1 MSINVEY
8 LNPYKEWC
16 GNIKVR
22 GKGKFQASCP
32 LHTDKK
38 PSLSISRKEN
48 GNGYVHFCHSCG
60 DKGDSATVAKLV
72 GMDNYRDY
80 FENPVRIS
88 TKLPNLTTFEHST
101 ANVYSQPSS
110 IKEKPQNS
118 ANGLTLEES
127 TSEKVNDTLSS
138 GSLPFVSDDLVS
150 GYTQYL
156 LENFHLAK
164 DNGWDITKE
173 CAMALTLG
181 FDSKTNKIVI
191 PIRNEDGKVL
201 TLKRHKDGGY
211 FPKES
216 DKKIRFY
223 PEDRIRLYDKNE
235 GLFIFAGEK
244 DCETYTSACVDL
256 PLVNLSNDYE
266 MIMTNLET
274 NQNLFEYTS
283 PNVAT
288 ATGGEMN
295 VPKDDKWDVV
305 NGFKSYRIL
314 YDNDKVGRDG
324 SMKMAKAIRRHN
336 PDARI
341 SIHYWDKDLPVG
353 FDVSDWLDRYEDKDK
368 EKGVNE
374 MIEYITKPSR
384 TTDLADIEKEELKSI
399 TKIGEFKMMKPSDIS
414 DTNIKPLEWFI
425 EGLRPKGF
433 QSVLGG
439 TTGSGKSLLMM
450 QEGMSIATGTDFLG
464 YKIPAKQRVLFV
476 DTEVGEDE
484 WQRRF
489 LALKQQCN
497 FNQKDLDRHFLG
509 ISKMGNFSDAYDDIE
524 KAIQIFKPHLVYI
537 DNLYTSTGVDDI
549 SQNKYIKTPLQRI
562 AMIMEKYNTS
572 VCVICHFTKPT
583 SNEATFE
590 LHKIAGGSFLQ
601 NWAGFVQ
608 IMCRTNNEGLRL
620 FRQVKTRGTANQNEV
635 YGINWNYEADSKG
648 QLIMAGFTMEGIELN
663 WSNLLERPEVMEL
676 YMEILSEWDEGD
688 RFDTKDW
695 LNACN
700 NHPEINVE
708 ERQLRRKLKHCV
720 KLGLVKEYQEG
731 KFKHYQRTSLK
742 FRDWGKVA

>member
-1 MSINVEY
+1 MSRYVDY
-8 LNPYKEWC
+8 LNPYKKWC
-16 GNIKVR
+16 GKLNTR
-22 GKGKFQASCP
+22 SGGGFQTSCP
-32 LHTDKK
+32 LHPDKK
-38 PSLSISRKEN
+38 PSMSISQKDN
-48 GNGYVHFCHSCG
+48 GNGYVHHCHSCG
-60 DKGDSATVAKLV
+60 DSGDSATVAELV
-72 GMDNYRDY
+72 GLKKSDY
-80 FENPVRIS
+80 YENPVRIS
-88 TKLPNLTTFEHST
+88 RPKSSELTTAKVSL
-101 ANVYSQPSS
+101 QPSS

-118 ANGLTLEES
+118 ANGLDLEES
-127 TSEKVNDTLSS
+127 TSAKVNDTLSS
-138 GSLPFVSDDLVS
+138 VSLPFVSDELV
-150 GYTQYL
+150 GEYADYL
-156 LENFHLAK
+156 WDNFHLAK

-173 CAMALTLG
+173 CALAIGLG

-191 PIRNEDGKVL
+191 PIRNEGGKVL
-201 TLKRHKDGGY
+201 TMKRHKDGGY

-223 PEDRIRLYDKNE
+223 PAERISYYDKKR
-235 GLFIFAGEK
+235 GLFIVAGEK
-244 DCETYTSACVDL
+244 DCEAWVSASVSLPPVEITDNYPRNMEKIAQNRDL
-256 PLVNLSNDYE
+256 FAYASA
-266 MIMTNLET
+266 
-274 NQNLFEYTS
+274 Q
-283 PNVAT
+283 VAT

-295 VPKDDKWDVV
+295 IPKDDKWDIV
-305 NGFKSYRIL
+305 NGFPWYRIL

-341 SIHYWDKDLPVG
+341 SIHYWDKTLPEG
-353 FDVSDWLDRYEDKDK
+353 FDVSDWLDRYEDKS
-368 EKGVNE
+368 EGLFE
-374 MIEYITKPSR
+374 MIDYICHPDR
-384 TTDLADIEKEELKSI
+384 TTELADIEAEELKSL
-399 TKIGEFKMMKPSDIS
+399 TNIGDFKMIRPNDIS
-414 DTNIKPLEWFI
+414 ETNIKPLEWFI

-450 QEGMSIATGTDFLG
+450 QEAMCIATGSDFLG
-464 YKIPAKQRVLFV
+464 YEIPAKQKVLYV
-476 DTEVGEDE
+476 DTEVGTNEF
-484 WQRRF
+484 QRRF
-489 LALKQQCN
+489 LALKRQHN
-497 FNQKDLDRHFLG
+497 FNQNDLDRHFLA
-509 ISKMGNFSDAYDDIE
+509 ISKMGNFVDAYDNIE
-524 KAIQIFKPHLVYI
+524 QIIKKFRPHLVYI

-549 SQNKYIKTPLQRI
+549 SMNKYIKIPLQRI

-635 YGINWNYEADSKG
+635 WGINWNYDTDSKG
-648 QLIMAGFTMEGIELN
+648 QLIKAGFTMEGIEFN
-663 WSNLLERPEVMEL
+663 WNHLLEKPEVMEL
-676 YMEILSEWDEGD
+676 YMEILSEWNEGD

-708 ERQLRRKLKHCV
+708 ERQMRRKLKQCV
-720 KLGLVKEYQEG
+720 KLGLVKEFQDG
-731 KFKHYQRTSLK
+731 KYKNYVRTSLK